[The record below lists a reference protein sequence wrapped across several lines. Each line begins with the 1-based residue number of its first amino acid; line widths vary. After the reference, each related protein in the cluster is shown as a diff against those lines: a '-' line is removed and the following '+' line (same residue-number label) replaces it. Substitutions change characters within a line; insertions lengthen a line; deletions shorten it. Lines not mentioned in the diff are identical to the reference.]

1 MNPLFDEEDPKTQQQ
16 HGSPEFPDKSAS
28 SGYGSHRYN
37 SSSESG
43 AEEPTETATL
53 RDGYT
58 RRTSAVTLSPIPEGK
73 VDHCVPRPVWPQSAT
88 TCDRNTGKATE
99 GSHKSSQEMLR
110 EFPNTTKQNAMPE
123 DNLKLESLQRNSS
136 CEEVLRKLS
145 VTMSNREPL
154 TKMSRALSN
163 SSSSNGGSLRVR
175 PLDKRGTTRKGRVSS
190 SSSTS
195 SSGFSDL
202 THTTPS
208 LCSSQPP
215 VFLHEHL
222 SSVPNC
228 VRNAMLCGTWGSG
241 DVRLKS
247 SYCVSSGNG
256 GCQLARIA
264 FGTLVSRHQFS
275 LS

>member
-1 MNPLFDEEDPKTQQQ
+1 MNPLFDEEDSKSQQQ

-28 SGYGSHRYN
+28 SGYGSNRYN

-43 AEEPTETATL
+43 AEEPTEPTTL
-53 RDGYT
+53 SDGYT

-73 VDHCVPRPVWPQSAT
+73 VDHCVPRPVWPQSTAPS
-88 TCDRNTGKATE
+88 DRNSGKATE
-99 GSHKSSQEMLR
+99 NAHKSSRELLR
-110 EFPNTTKQNAMPE
+110 ELSNTIKQNATPE
-123 DNLKLESLQRNSS
+123 YTLRLESLQTNSS

-145 VTMSNREPL
+145 VTLSNREPL

-163 SSSSNGGSLRVR
+163 SSSSNGGSLRAR
-175 PLDKRGTTRKGRVSS
+175 PSDERGTARTGRVSS

-208 LCSSQPP
+208 SCSSQPP

-228 VRNAMLCGTWGSG
+228 VRNAMLCGTWGPG
-241 DVRLKS
+241 DVSFKS
-247 SYCVSSGNG
+247 PYCVSNG
-256 GCQLARIA
+256 
-264 FGTLVSRHQFS
+264 T
-275 LS
+275 